1 MIRGPTWRKG
11 FADLDLA
18 GTAMNVPPPHF
29 QLFSH
34 ASASRTA
41 AHAGSDDSSGAWR
54 FILKREDGRVEAEAA
69 DEEPGTPADR
79 LELLAIVRG
88 LEALDQPSRVTL
100 FTASRYV
107 ARGLRFGLESWRE
120 SDWQWERFG
129 QMQPVKNADLWQR
142 IDQAMRFHQV
152 DVRTPRYDALDDLSF
167 TPPEID
173 ETPDFREVPETFVE
187 PRGGAKPPASGSRQV
202 RVKGREFRIDK
213 GIGSSSSTSST
224 LPRRSQP
231 PPGILAAAIG
241 TLRRL
246 FGGKS

>member
-1 MIRGPTWRKG
+1 
-11 FADLDLA
+11 LA
-18 GTAMNVPPPHF
+18 VTAMNVPRPHF

-34 ASASRTA
+34 ASASRAA
-41 AHAGSDDSSGAWR
+41 AHAGSDDSSGEWR
-54 FILKREDGRVEAEAA
+54 FILKREDGRVEAQAA

-167 TPPEID
+167 TPPEFISAEGVD
-173 ETPDFREVPETFVE
+173 AIERDVPDFREVPVTSTAV
-187 PRGGAKPPASGSRQV
+187 RGSSKHQAIGSRPM

-213 GIGSSSSTSST
+213 GIGTTNSLRGEPSSGMMA
-224 LPRRSQP
+224 RFA
-231 PPGILAAAIG
+231 GA
-241 TLRRL
+241 LRRFL
-246 FGGKS
+246 GGDS

>member
-1 MIRGPTWRKG
+1 MTEGIRGLAP
-11 FADLDLA
+11 DLA
-18 GTAMNVPPPHF
+18 VTAMNVPRPHF

-34 ASASRTA
+34 ASASRAA

-88 LEALDQPSRVTL
+88 LESLDQPSRVTL

-152 DVRTPRYDALDDLSF
+152 DVRTPRYDALDDLSY
-167 TPPEID
+167 TPPEMD
-173 ETPDFREVPETFVE
+173 ETPDFQEIPAASAI
-187 PRGGAKPPASGSRQV
+187 AKPQVVGSRHV
-202 RVKGREFRIDK
+202 RLKGREFRIDK
-213 GIGSSSSTSST
+213 GSGNSSGSATN
-224 LPRRSQP
+224 LPRRGQP
-231 PPGILAAAIG
+231 PPGILATAIG
-241 TLRRL
+241 ALWRI

>member
-1 MIRGPTWRKG
+1 
-11 FADLDLA
+11 
-18 GTAMNVPPPHF
+18 MNVPRPHF

-34 ASASRTA
+34 ASASRAA
-41 AHAGSDDSSGAWR
+41 AHTGSDDSSGEWR
-54 FILKREDGRVEAEAA
+54 FILKREDGQVEAQAA

-100 FTASRYV
+100 FSASRYV

-152 DVRTPRYDALDDLSF
+152 DVRTPRYDALDDLSY

-173 ETPDFREVPETFVE
+173 ETPDFQEVLPS
-187 PRGGAKPPASGSRQV
+187 PSGAKPQASGARHV

-213 GIGSSSSTSST
+213 GIGSSSASASK
-224 LPRRSQP
+224 LPRRGQP
-231 PPGILAAAIG
+231 PPGILASTIG
-241 TLRRL
+241 ALRR
-246 FGGKS
+246 FFVGRAS

>member
-1 MIRGPTWRKG
+1 MTEGIRGNSLP
-11 FADLDLA
+11 ALA
-18 GTAMNVPPPHF
+18 ATAMNVPRPHF

-34 ASASRTA
+34 ASASRAA
-41 AHAGSDDSSGAWR
+41 AHAGSDDSRGAWR

-88 LEALDQPSRVTL
+88 LEALDQPSQVTL

-152 DVRTPRYDALDDLSF
+152 DVRTPRYDALDDLSY

-173 ETPDFREVPETFVE
+173 ETPDFQEIPASSASV
-187 PRGGAKPPASGSRQV
+187 KPPASGAAGSRHV
-202 RVKGREFRIDK
+202 RLQGREFRIDK
-213 GIGSSSSTSST
+213 GIGGSSGTT
-224 LPRRSQP
+224 VNLPRRGQP
-231 PPGILAAAIG
+231 PPGILATAIG
-241 TLRRL
+241 ALRRI

>member
-1 MIRGPTWRKG
+1 
-11 FADLDLA
+11 LA
-18 GTAMNVPPPHF
+18 FTAMNVPRPHF
-29 QLFSH
+29 QLYSH

-41 AHAGSDDSSGAWR
+41 ALAEGDDSSGEWR
-54 FILKREDGRVEAEAA
+54 FVLKREDGRTECEAA

-88 LEALDQPSRVTL
+88 LEALDEPSRVTL

-152 DVRTPRYDALDDLSF
+152 DVRTPRYDALDDLSY
-167 TPPEID
+167 TPPEFSAD
-173 ETPDFREVPETFVE
+173 EFETAADDEMPDFREVPVSTVR
-187 PRGGAKPPASGSRQV
+187 PHAKPQQAGSRHV
-202 RVKGREFRIDK
+202 HLKGRAFRIDQ
-213 GIGSSSSTSST
+213 GLPTSADLT
-224 LPRRSQP
+224 PRGEP
-231 PPGILAAAIG
+231 PPGIATRVSAA
-241 TLRRL
+241 LRRL
-246 FGGKS
+246 FVGRAS

>member
-1 MIRGPTWRKG
+1 
-11 FADLDLA
+11 
-18 GTAMNVPPPHF
+18 MNVPRPHF

-34 ASASRTA
+34 ASASRA
-41 AHAGSDDSSGAWR
+41 ATHAGSDDSSGEWR

-88 LEALDQPSRVTL
+88 LEALDQPSQVTL

-152 DVRTPRYDALDDLSF
+152 DVRTPRYDALDDLSY
-167 TPPEID
+167 TPPEFTSADSVDAMDD
-173 ETPDFREVPETFVE
+173 EMPDFQEIASPSVVRK
-187 PRGGAKPPASGSRQV
+187 GAKPQADGRHV
-202 RVKGREFRIDK
+202 RMKGREFRIDK
-213 GIGSSSSTSST
+213 GTGATRTTGS
-224 LPRRSQP
+224 PRGEP
-231 PPGILAAAIG
+231 PPGMITRLAGA
-241 TLRRL
+241 LRRI
-246 FGGKS
+246 FGGSS

>member
-1 MIRGPTWRKG
+1 
-11 FADLDLA
+11 LA
-18 GTAMNVPPPHF
+18 VTAMNVPRPHF

-34 ASASRTA
+34 ASASRAA
-41 AHAGSDDSSGAWR
+41 AHAGSDDSSGEWR
-54 FILKREDGRVEAEAA
+54 FILKREDGRVEAQAA

-152 DVRTPRYDALDDLSF
+152 DVRTPRYDALDDLSY
-167 TPPEID
+167 TLPEFD
-173 ETPDFREVPETFVE
+173 EAPDFQEIPASSA
-187 PRGGAKPPASGSRQV
+187 GAKPQASKSRHV
-202 RVKGREFRIDK
+202 RLQDREFRIDK
-213 GIGSSSSTSST
+213 GLGSSSGSTRNHT
-224 LPRRSQP
+224 LRGEP
-231 PPGILAAAIG
+231 PPGIFAATVGALWG
-241 TLRRL
+241 F

>member
-1 MIRGPTWRKG
+1 MTEGIRGNSLP
-11 FADLDLA
+11 ALA
-18 GTAMNVPPPHF
+18 ATAMNVPRPHF

-34 ASASRTA
+34 ASASRAA
-41 AHAGSDDSSGAWR
+41 AHAGSDDSSGEWR
-54 FILKREDGRVEAEAA
+54 FILKREDGQVEAQAA

-88 LEALDQPSRVTL
+88 LEALDQPSQVTL

-152 DVRTPRYDALDDLSF
+152 DVRTPRYDALDDLSY
-167 TPPEID
+167 TPPEFTSWKND
-173 ETPDFREVPETFVE
+173 GVNSLEGETPDFQEIPVSTAARPAKSA
-187 PRGGAKPPASGSRQV
+187 PSAKPQAAGSRVV
-202 RVKGREFRIDK
+202 RHKGRELRIDK
-213 GIGSSSSTSST
+213 GTGSSSGSAANLS
-224 LPRRSQP
+224 RRQ
-231 PPGILAAAIG
+231 L
-241 TLRRL
+241 
-246 FGGKS
+246 

>member
-1 MIRGPTWRKG
+1 M
-11 FADLDLA
+11 
-18 GTAMNVPPPHF
+18 
-29 QLFSH
+29 
-34 ASASRTA
+34 
-41 AHAGSDDSSGAWR
+41 
-54 FILKREDGRVEAEAA
+54 EAEAA

-152 DVRTPRYDALDDLSF
+152 DVRTPRYDALDDLSY

-173 ETPDFREVPETFVE
+173 ETPDFQEIPVSSAS
-187 PRGGAKPPASGSRQV
+187 AKPQAAGSRHV
-202 RVKGREFRIDK
+202 RLRGRALRIDK
-213 GIGSSSSTSST
+213 GLGRSSGIATN
-224 LPRRSQP
+224 LPRRGQP
-231 PPGILAAAIG
+231 PPGILATAMGA
-241 TLRRL
+241 LRRF
-246 FGGKS
+246 FGGKSNDL

>member
-1 MIRGPTWRKG
+1 
-11 FADLDLA
+11 
-18 GTAMNVPPPHF
+18 MNVPRPHF

-34 ASASRTA
+34 ASASRAA
-41 AHAGSDDSSGAWR
+41 AHAGSDDSSGEWR
-54 FILKREDGRVEAEAA
+54 FILKREDGQVEAQAA

-152 DVRTPRYDALDDLSF
+152 DVRTPRYDALDDLSY
-167 TPPEID
+167 TPPEFTSADSVDGGDD
-173 ETPDFREVPETFVE
+173 EMPDFREVPVTSSPV
-187 PRGGAKPPASGSRQV
+187 RGGAKLQASGARHV
-202 RVKGREFRIDK
+202 RVKGRAFRIDK
-213 GIGSSSSTSST
+213 GTGSSSGSTT
-224 LPRRSQP
+224 NLPRRGQP
-231 PPGILAAAIG
+231 PSGILASAIG
-241 TLRRL
+241 VLRRF
-246 FGGKS
+246 FGGNSNDI

>member
-1 MIRGPTWRKG
+1 
-11 FADLDLA
+11 LA
-18 GTAMNVPPPHF
+18 FTAMNVPRPHF
-29 QLFSH
+29 QLYSH
-34 ASASRTA
+34 ASASRTP
-41 AHAGSDDSSGAWR
+41 AHAGSDDSSGEWQ
-54 FILKREDGRVEAEAA
+54 FVLKREDGQVEAQAA

-107 ARGLRFGLESWRE
+107 ARGLRFGLEGWRE

-167 TPPEID
+167 VPPAFASAHDAEALDD
-173 ETPDFREVPETFVE
+173 EMPDFREMSAPLPTL
-187 PRGGAKPPASGSRQV
+187 RRSAKPPANSGRPL

-213 GIGSSSSTSST
+213 GTGTPERTGS
-224 LPRRSQP
+224 PRGEP
-231 PPGILAAAIG
+231 PPGVMTRLAG
-241 TLRRL
+241 VMRRF
-246 FGGKS
+246 FGVSS

>member
-1 MIRGPTWRKG
+1 
-11 FADLDLA
+11 
-18 GTAMNVPPPHF
+18 MNVPRPHF
-29 QLFSH
+29 QLYSH
-34 ASASRTA
+34 ASASRTP
-41 AHAGSDDSSGAWR
+41 AHAGNDDSSGEWR
-54 FILKREDGRVEAEAA
+54 FVLKREDGAVEAQAA

-152 DVRTPRYDALDDLSF
+152 DVRTPRYDALDDLSYV
-167 TPPEID
+167 PPKFSPEEMGTGLEE
-173 ETPDFREVPETFVE
+173 ETPDFREIPVSSSLVRSATTATAD
-187 PRGGAKPPASGSRQV
+187 GGRLV
-202 RVKGREFRIDK
+202 RVKGRAFRIDR
-213 GIGSSSSTSST
+213 GSPASVKT
-224 LPRRSQP
+224 LPPRGEP
-231 PPGILAAAIG
+231 PPGLVSRLAGAM
-241 TLRRL
+241 RRF
-246 FGGKS
+246 FGGSS

>member
-1 MIRGPTWRKG
+1 
-11 FADLDLA
+11 
-18 GTAMNVPPPHF
+18 MNVPCPHF

-34 ASASRTA
+34 ASASRAA
-41 AHAGSDDSSGAWR
+41 AHAGSDDSSGEWR
-54 FILKREDGRVEAEAA
+54 FILKREDGRVEAQAA

-152 DVRTPRYDALDDLSF
+152 DVRTPRYDALDDLSY
-167 TPPEID
+167 TPPEFTSADQVDD
-173 ETPDFREVPETFVE
+173 ETPDFREVPVASSAV
-187 PRGGAKPPASGSRQV
+187 RGGAKPRASGARHV
-202 RVKGREFRIDK
+202 RVKGREVRIDK
-213 GIGSSSSTSST
+213 GTGSSPGSTTNLS
-224 LPRRSQP
+224 RRGQP
-231 PPGILAAAIG
+231 PPGILATAIG
-241 TLRRL
+241 ALRRF
-246 FGGKS
+246 FGGKSNDF

>member
-1 MIRGPTWRKG
+1 
-11 FADLDLA
+11 
-18 GTAMNVPPPHF
+18 MNVPRPHF
-29 QLFSH
+29 QLYSH
-34 ASASRTA
+34 ASASRAA
-41 AHAGSDDSSGAWR
+41 AHAGSDDSSGEWR
-54 FILKREDGRVEAEAA
+54 FILKREDGQVEAQAA

-88 LEALDQPSRVTL
+88 LEALDQLSRVTL

-152 DVRTPRYDALDDLSF
+152 DVRTPRYDALDDLSY
-167 TPPEID
+167 TPPEFTSADSLNVAGD
-173 ETPDFREVPETFVE
+173 EMPDFREVPV
-187 PRGGAKPPASGSRQV
+187 PSSAVRGGAKPPAIGSRHL

-213 GIGSSSSTSST
+213 GTGSSRGSTT
-224 LPRRSQP
+224 NLPRRGQP
-231 PPGILAAAIG
+231 PPGILASAIG
-241 TLRRL
+241 VLRRF
-246 FGGKS
+246 FGGNSNDI

>member
-1 MIRGPTWRKG
+1 
-11 FADLDLA
+11 
-18 GTAMNVPPPHF
+18 MNVPRPHF

-41 AHAGSDDSSGAWR
+41 AHAGGDDSSGEWR
-54 FILKREDGRVEAEAA
+54 FVLKREDGGTECEAA

-88 LEALDQPSRVTL
+88 LEALNQPSRVTL

-129 QMQPVKNADLWQR
+129 QLQPVKNADLWQR

-167 TPPEID
+167 TSPEFAD
-173 ETPDFREVPETFVE
+173 STSFDSFGDDTPDFQEVPIVASSSKAT
-187 PRGGAKPPASGSRQV
+187 PRPLAKPPGSRSV
-202 RVKGREFRIDK
+202 RLKGRELRIDK
-213 GIGSSSSTSST
+213 GSGSSSSATNLS
-224 LPRRSQP
+224 RRGQP
-231 PPGILAAAIG
+231 PPGIFATAMNAI
-241 TLRRL
+241 RRI

>member
-1 MIRGPTWRKG
+1 
-11 FADLDLA
+11 
-18 GTAMNVPPPHF
+18 MNVPRPHF

-34 ASASRTA
+34 ASASRAA
-41 AHAGSDDSSGAWR
+41 AHAGSDDSSGEWR
-54 FILKREDGRVEAEAA
+54 FILKREDGQVEAQAA

-152 DVRTPRYDALDDLSF
+152 DVRTPRYDALDDLSY
-167 TPPEID
+167 TPPVFTSADGASPFAHPLCVNTWRNGQKLGD
-173 ETPDFREVPETFVE
+173 E
-187 PRGGAKPPASGSRQV
+187 AK
-202 RVKGREFRIDK
+202 
-213 GIGSSSSTSST
+213 
-224 LPRRSQP
+224 
-231 PPGILAAAIG
+231 AAG
-241 TLRRL
+241 Y
-246 FGGKS
+246 

>member
-1 MIRGPTWRKG
+1 
-11 FADLDLA
+11 
-18 GTAMNVPPPHF
+18 MNVPRPHF

-34 ASASRTA
+34 ASASRAA
-41 AHAGSDDSSGAWR
+41 AHAGSDDSSGEWR
-54 FILKREDGRVEAEAA
+54 FILKREDGQVEAQAA
-69 DEEPGTPADR
+69 DEEPGTPGDR

-107 ARGLRFGLESWRE
+107 ARGLRFGLEGWRE

-167 TPPEID
+167 VPPEID
-173 ETPDFREVPETFVE
+173 ETPDFQEVPASVI
-187 PRGGAKPPASGSRQV
+187 AKPQTSGSRHV
-202 RVKGREFRIDK
+202 RLQGREFRIDK
-213 GIGSSSSTSST
+213 GIGKSSETPQSH
-224 LPRRSQP
+224 PRRGQP
-231 PPGILAAAIG
+231 PPGIFATAFG
-241 TLRRL
+241 TLRRFL
-246 FGGKS
+246 GGKS